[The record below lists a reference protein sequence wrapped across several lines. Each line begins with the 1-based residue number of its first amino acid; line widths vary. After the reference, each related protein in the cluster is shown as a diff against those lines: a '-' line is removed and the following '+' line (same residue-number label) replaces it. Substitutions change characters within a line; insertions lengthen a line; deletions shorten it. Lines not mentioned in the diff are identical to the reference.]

1 MQGVACGWPQGDG
14 VVAGFERV
22 SAGVHQ
28 GRLMKVNERQGIDYT
43 RTLLEAQGAIWLS
56 TDSRLAPGVV
66 AKIGLAEG
74 DLVSL

>member
-1 MQGVACGWPQGDG
+1 
-14 VVAGFERV
+14 
-22 SAGVHQ
+22 
-28 GRLMKVNERQGIDYT
+28 MKVNERQGIDYT